1 MPPKKEV
8 NLHFEPLL
16 FSPVLNYSKCLGY
29 YPDMNKSKEHELIL
43 VLGGA
48 RSGKSSWALRYAEE
62 QYRPC
67 IFIAT
72 AEVMDEEMAERVR
85 LHKESRGPSWKL
97 IEEPLNIDNALKTE
111 CAHAEAVLIDCMTVW
126 LSNVL
131 LKMGKKE
138 VSSYQKRL
146 LEMLS
151 QRRQAVIIVSNEV
164 GSGIVPEHP
173 LGREFR
179 DLAGILNQKLAA
191 IADRVVLTVAGIPVN
206 IK

>member
-1 MPPKKEV
+1 M
-8 NLHFEPLL
+8 
-16 FSPVLNYSKCLGY
+16 
-29 YPDMNKSKEHELIL
+29 DKSKKNELLL

-62 QYRPC
+62 KYRPC

-72 AEVMDEEMAERVR
+72 AEVMDKEMAERVR
-85 LHKESRGPSWKL
+85 LHKESRGPAWKS
-97 IEEPLNIDNALKTE
+97 IEEPLHIDRALKTD
-111 CAHAEAVLIDCMTVW
+111 CAHVDVVLIDCMTVW

-131 LKMGKKE
+131 LKRGREE
-138 VSSYQKRL
+138 VSAYQDRL
-146 LEMLS
+146 LEVLS
-151 QRRQAVIIVSNEV
+151 RRRQAVILVSNEV

-179 DLAGILNQKLAA
+179 DLAGTLNQKLAA

>member
-1 MPPKKEV
+1 
-8 NLHFEPLL
+8 
-16 FSPVLNYSKCLGY
+16 
-29 YPDMNKSKEHELIL
+29 MNKSQENELLL
-43 VLGGA
+43 VLGGS
-48 RSGKSSWALRYAEE
+48 RSGKSSWALRYVEE
-62 QYRPC
+62 KYQPC

-85 LHKESRGPSWKL
+85 LHKESRGPAWKL
-97 IEEPLNIDNALKTE
+97 IEEPLNIDNDLETK
-111 CAHAEAVLIDCMTVW
+111 CVHAEAVLIDCMTVW

-131 LKMGKKE
+131 LKKGKDE
-138 VSSYQKRL
+138 VSVYQNRL
-146 LEMLS
+146 LEVLS
-151 QRRQAVIIVSNEV
+151 RRRQAVIIVSNEV

-179 DLAGILNQKLAA
+179 DLAGMLNQKLAA